1 MQVKKVLNDGTSELD
16 WWLKESAVSRMT
28 RDIVHILQAEMS
40 SQDSRVLANRI
51 ELELGD

>member
-1 MQVKKVLNDGTSELD
+1 MLKDGTSVLD

-40 SQDSRVLANRI
+40 SQDSRVLAYNI
-51 ELELGD
+51 VKDVLIPEKKG